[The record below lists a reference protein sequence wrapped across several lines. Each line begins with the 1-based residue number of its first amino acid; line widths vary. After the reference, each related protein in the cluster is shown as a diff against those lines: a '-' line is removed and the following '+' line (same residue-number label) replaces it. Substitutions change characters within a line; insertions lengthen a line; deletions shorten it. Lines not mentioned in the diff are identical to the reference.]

1 MDNNNKELFLNRE
14 NEKVSE
20 DKFTKMSYEQC
31 IVAYM
36 PLVKKLSYFYKNKFP
51 DIPLEREDYINLM
64 LWRMKH
70 LVDNYDEKYGKRFPI
85 YIKENLMFFL
95 NNETRKMLTKN
106 QQILNRYVSYEPWM
120 EGVKTRSIV
129 EEPAISESQLSILTD
144 REKQVIKLFLKG
156 YKQEEVERKL
166 LWDKRTVYSTKARA
180 LRKLR
185 KHKN

>member
-1 MDNNNKELFLNRE
+1 MNSKNE
-14 NEKVSE
+14 NVGEN
-20 DKFTKMSYEQC
+20 KFTKMTYEQC
-31 IVAYM
+31 IVSYM
-36 PLVKKLSYFYKNKFP
+36 PLMKKLSYLYKNKFP

-70 LVDNYDEKYGKRFPI
+70 LVENYDERYGKRFPI

-120 EGVKTRSIV
+120 EGDKTRSIV
-129 EEPAISESQLSILTD
+129 EEPRLSESQLSILTS
-144 REKQVIKLFLKG
+144 REKQVLKLFLNG
-156 YKQEEVERKL
+156 YTQEEVEKKL
-166 LWDKRTVYSTKARA
+166 SWDKRTVYSTKARA

-185 KHKN
+185 KHKNQTI